1 MALANNKVTIF
12 TDIMDTKLG
21 ETSIVPSIARG
32 MYKGQVVEGG
42 TVKILGTEDVTIGQY
57 TGTISHQEIAG
68 SAQDVAI
75 SKKPYFSIKL
85 GADDLSQ
92 VPKNELGFLMGKA
105 SKGLALDLDTQLVAL
120 VSKAKVTVAGALATV
135 DSAFTG
141 LATAF
146 DLANV
151 GMNDR
156 GVVLSPSICNTLVEV
171 QGAKLSAEKASNIVY
186 EGYIGKYMGIE
197 IFKSNK
203 IGSTLTVANCMGVD
217 MSALVL
223 AKSYENLRE
232 ITSSEFFGVAL
243 QGLLVYGIDVVE
255 TETGLSDRLIAF
267 NIDEA

>member
-1 MALANNKVTIF
+1 MALDNNKITIF
-12 TDIMDTKLG
+12 TDVMDTNLQG
-21 ETSIVPSIARG
+21 SSIVPSIARG
-32 MYKGQVVEGG
+32 VFKGQIVQGG

-57 TGTISHQEIAG
+57 AGTILHQAIDG
-68 SAQDVAI
+68 TAQDVAI

-105 SKGLALDLDTQLVAL
+105 GNGLSLDLDTQLVAL
-120 VSKAKVTVAGALATV
+120 VAKAVVTVTGAIATV

-146 DLANV
+146 DLADV
-151 GMNDR
+151 AMNDR
-156 GVVLSPSICNTLVEV
+156 AVVLSPSVANKLVEL
-171 QGAKLSAEKASNIVY
+171 QGKALSGEKSANIVY
-186 EGYIGKYMGIE
+186 EGYLGKYMGIE

-203 IGSTLTVANCMGVD
+203 IGSTLTVANCIGVD

-223 AKSYENLRE
+223 AKSYENIRE

-255 TETGLSDRLIAF
+255 TATGESDRIVAF
-267 NIDEA
+267 DIDEA

>member
-1 MALANNKVTIF
+1 MALDNNKITLF
-12 TDIMDTKLG
+12 TDIMDTKLQ
-21 ETSIVPSIARG
+21 EQSIVPSIARG
-32 MYKGQVVEGG
+32 IFKGQVVQGG

-57 TGTISHQEIAG
+57 AGTITHQSMAG
-68 SAQDVAI
+68 TAQDVAI
-75 SKKPYFSIKL
+75 TKKPYFSIKL

-105 SKGLALDLDTQLVAL
+105 SQGLALDVDTQLVAL
-120 VSKAKVTVAGALATV
+120 VAKAKVTVSGAIATV

-146 DLANV
+146 DIANV

-156 GVVLSPSICNTLVEV
+156 GAILSPSVCNNLIEK
-171 QGAKLSAEKASNIVY
+171 QGASLNAEKASDIVY
-186 EGYIGKYMGIE
+186 EGYLGKYMGIE

-203 IGSTLTVANCMGVD
+203 IGSTLTVANCIGVD
-217 MSALVL
+217 MSAVVL

-243 QGLLVYGIDVVE
+243 QGLMVYGVDVVE
-255 TETGLSDRLIAF
+255 TETGLSDRLVAF
-267 NIDEA
+267 DIDEA